1 MTESEIQIAVADY
14 LRIQYPDVIFH
25 SDYGSG
31 LKLTPGQA
39 MRQKRQNGGRRSWPD
54 MFIAEPKNTK
64 AKCKVLAN
72 NTTDIKYAYFV
83 EQKYGL
89 FLELKREGTTIY
101 KKSDGQLVKDKHIR
115 EQAGM
120 LDKLRKR
127 GYMAEFAC
135 GFEEAKR
142 IIDAYLG
149 GRKDE
154 EQVF

>member
-1 MTESEIQIAVADY
+1 MRESDLQEAVAQY
-14 LRIQYPDVIFH
+14 IRFQYPWALFH

-54 MFIAEPKNTK
+54 MFIAEER
-64 AKCKVLAN
+64 
-72 NTTDIKYAYFV
+72 FV
-83 EQKYGL
+83 SNGNDDPNALQLLFRKSGL

-115 EQAGM
+115 EQAEM

-135 GFEEAKR
+135 GFDEAKR

-154 EQVF
+154 KQVF